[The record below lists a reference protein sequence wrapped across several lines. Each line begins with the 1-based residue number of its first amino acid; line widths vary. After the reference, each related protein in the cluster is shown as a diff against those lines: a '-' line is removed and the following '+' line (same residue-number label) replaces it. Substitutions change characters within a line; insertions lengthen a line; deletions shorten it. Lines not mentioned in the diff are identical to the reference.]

1 MIFIGWLASG
11 GGLFVALSNLILF
24 VPVTL
29 LIAIIR
35 VITKDYLPNQTKEIK
50 YV

>member
-1 MIFIGWLASG
+1 MICIGWLASG

-24 VPVTL
+24 IPVIV

-35 VITKDYLPNQTKEIK
+35 VMTKEYIPNNKEIK

>member
-24 VPVTL
+24 VPLTL

-35 VITKDYLPNQTKEIK
+35 VITKDYLPNKTKEIK